1 MSATIR
7 RPLLWLVPAALV
19 LGPFFFAPLSIML
32 RVSFN
37 RFVPGG
43 RQAEAL
49 ILDNY
54 HRFFGDP
61 FYLGILLRTLGMALA
76 VTLLALILSYP
87 LAYTLARSRS
97 RLRGLLTAMVL
108 VPLMT
113 SVVVRSYGWT
123 ILLAQGGLLNSALGL
138 LGLPP
143 VRLMFTLPG
152 VIIALTEVL
161 MPFMVLTLTGVLQ
174 SVSPTL
180 EEAARSLGGSR
191 WRVFRD
197 VLLPLSLPGVAA
209 GSFLV
214 FALSISAF
222 ATPILVGGAST
233 QVMATMVYDQ
243 VLSALNW
250 PFAAAIAFSLMLF
263 VLGLTVLQGRILR
276 GGLDT
281 GRAG

>member
-1 MSATIR
+1 
-7 RPLLWLVPAALV
+7 
-19 LGPFFFAPLSIML
+19 ML

-43 RQAEAL
+43 QQAEAL

-54 HRFFGDP
+54 LRFFGDR
-61 FYLGILLRTLGMALA
+61 FYLGILLRTLGLALA

-87 LAYTLARSRS
+87 LAYALARSRA
-97 RLRGLLTAMVL
+97 RLRGLLTAIVL

-123 ILLAQGGLLNSALGL
+123 ILLAQNGLANSALGL
-138 LGLPP
+138 LGLGP
-143 VRLMFTLPG
+143 VRLMFSMTG
-152 VIIALTEVL
+152 VVIALTEVL

-174 SVSPTL
+174 SVPPAL

-233 QVMATMVYDQ
+233 QVMATLVYDQ

-263 VLGLTVLQGRILR
+263 VLALTLLQGRVL
-276 GGLDT
+276 GS
-281 GRAG
+281 RAGAGGGPA

>member
-1 MSATIR
+1 
-7 RPLLWLVPAALV
+7 
-19 LGPFFFAPLSIML
+19 
-32 RVSFN
+32 
-37 RFVPGG
+37 
-43 RQAEAL
+43 
-49 ILDNY
+49 
-54 HRFFGDP
+54 
-61 FYLGILLRTLGMALA
+61 
-76 VTLLALILSYP
+76 
-87 LAYTLARSRS
+87 
-97 RLRGLLTAMVL
+97 
-108 VPLMT
+108 
-113 SVVVRSYGWT
+113 
-123 ILLAQGGLLNSALGL
+123 
-138 LGLPP
+138 
-143 VRLMFTLPG
+143 MFTLPG

-174 SVSPTL
+174 SVSPIL
-180 EEAARSLGGSR
+180 EEAARSLGGNR

-276 GGLDT
+276 GGMDA
-281 GRAG
+281 GRVG